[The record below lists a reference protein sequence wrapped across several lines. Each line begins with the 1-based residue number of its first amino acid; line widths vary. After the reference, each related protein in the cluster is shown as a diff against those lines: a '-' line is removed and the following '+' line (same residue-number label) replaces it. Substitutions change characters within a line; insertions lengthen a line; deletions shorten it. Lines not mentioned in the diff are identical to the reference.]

1 MHILRVSL
9 RCIHQQRRA
18 VMIIA
23 IAHNKGGVGKT
34 TNTLNLAEALKPSF
48 LIDQDVHRPLTAIN
62 NLRDEKKRFIVKS
75 FETKADLIDTLKKS
89 ETDLVLAD
97 CGGFD
102 SELNRIMIAASD
114 LVIVPANDDLTE
126 LIGLQQF
133 DGILSQISEQMEKDI
148 QAKVLFCRTQ
158 PGRRNFADVEEFL
171 NHAKHL
177 SRLES
182 VLPRRKTFPSALAKG
197 FGVLGLPNTKYSDAA
212 MEVKSLINEI
222 KELMNI

>member
-1 MHILRVSL
+1 
-9 RCIHQQRRA
+9 
-18 VMIIA
+18 MIIA

-34 TNTLNLAEALKPSF
+34 TNTLNLAEALKPSY

-62 NLRDEKKRFIVKS
+62 NLRSDKNRFVVKS
-75 FETKADLIDTLKKS
+75 FETKVDLIATLQQA
-89 ETDLVLAD
+89 ENDLVLAD

-133 DGILSQISEQMEKDI
+133 DGILAQISHQMEKNI

-158 PGRRNFADVEEFL
+158 PGRRNFSDVEEFL
-171 NHAKHL
+171 NHAQHL
-177 SRLES
+177 SRLDS
-182 VLPRRKTFPSALAKG
+182 VLPRRKTFPNALAKG
-197 FGVLGLPNTKYSDAA
+197 YGVLGLSNTKYSDAG
-212 MEVKSLINEI
+212 MEVKALANEI